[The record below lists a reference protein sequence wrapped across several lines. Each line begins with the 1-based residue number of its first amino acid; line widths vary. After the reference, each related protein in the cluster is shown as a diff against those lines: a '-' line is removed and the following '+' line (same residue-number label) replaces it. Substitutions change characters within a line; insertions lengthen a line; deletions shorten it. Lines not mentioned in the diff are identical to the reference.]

1 MKLTKIRIRNFRGLE
16 ALDVDVPRAGVI
28 ARGGNARG
36 KTSFLK
42 AIRSVLESRDIS
54 SDAIRHGADKAE
66 LLVDLDDVSVKRA
79 ITSKTSTL
87 TVEKGGLR
95 APKPTTYLK
104 ELIGAA
110 SLDPLDIYL
119 AKPKDRR
126 GIILAALPC
135 TVTREQLLKYAPDLD
150 EGFDVSGHGLE
161 VVERARQFYY
171 EERTAVNKEASE
183 AARNAERLAE
193 EAKKAA
199 QAVTP
204 GPILPIDAAR
214 AELVAA
220 ERAVTEI
227 QTRAQ
232 AAEQATTRTAS
243 ERERVAQVRTK
254 ADDLE
259 KMIGQPVD
267 VEALDAE
274 HQMHVAQVAEFE
286 KKLEAARMLLRGA
299 QERLTR
305 ATADNHEFTTRT
317 ERVADLR
324 SQASALDSAL
334 AAATI
339 EAPSAEA
346 LEAATKAV
354 ATAQATVE
362 RASTQA
368 LALAAVKVAEEAK
381 KTAAAIDVE
390 ATELDATVKRLSK
403 DAPSELL
410 AASDAIPGLSLT
422 GDEVLLDGTSL
433 DALSGAEQLKFAV
446 EIARRANAKT
456 KILVVDGLE
465 RLDSEQLEA
474 FVAHATRDDWQLLGS
489 LVTGGELVVAA
500 IEPNVAAAAE

>member
-36 KTSFLK
+36 KSSFLK
-42 AIRSVLESRDIS
+42 AVRSVLESRDINA
-54 SDAIRHGADKAE
+54 DAIRHGADKAE

-150 EGFDVSGHGLE
+150 DDFDITGHGLE

-171 EERTAVNKEASE
+171 DERTAVNKEAAE
-183 AARNAERLAE
+183 AVRTAERLAA
-193 EAKKAA
+193 EATTVAS
-199 QAVTP
+199 AVTP
-204 GPILPIDAAR
+204 GPILPIAAAR
-214 AELVAA
+214 AELAAA
-220 ERAVTEI
+220 ERALADLE
-227 QTRAQ
+227 TRAREAT
-232 AAEQATTRTAS
+232 AAEERTATQRDRVS
-243 ERERVAQVRTK
+243 RLHATADEIAKSIEAAKDVAAIEEERVGYVAK
-254 ADDLE
+254 
-259 KMIGQPVD
+259 I
-267 VEALDAE
+267 VEIE
-274 HQMHVAQVAEFE
+274 QQ
-286 KKLEAARMLLRGA
+286 LEAARLLLKGA
-299 QERLTR
+299 DERLSR
-305 ATADNHEFTTRT
+305 ATADNRENAART
-317 ERVADLR
+317 DRVADLR
-324 SQASALDSAL
+324 SQADALTSAL

-346 LEAATKAV
+346 LAV
-354 ATAQATVE
+354 ASRALVTAQMTIDRATL
-362 RASTQA
+362 QA
-368 LALAAVKVAEEAK
+368 TAMAAVTRAEEAK
-381 KTAAAIDVE
+381 KSATALEGE
-390 ATELDATVKRLSK
+390 AKELDATVKRLSK

-410 AASDAIPGLSLT
+410 AASDSIPGLTLD

-446 EIARRANAKT
+446 EIARRANVRT

-465 RLDSEQLEA
+465 RLDSEQLEI

-500 IEPNVAAAAE
+500 IEADVAAAAE